1 MNTDKNRLNP
11 GETARPVI
19 IPAGSV
25 DLHGDLI
32 VPEDPYGLILFAH
45 GSGSSRHSPRN
56 QFIAQHLRR
65 AGLGTLLFD
74 MLTPAEEST
83 EAVGHHLRFNMG
95 LLTQRLV
102 SAAHWLAGEDE
113 ARHLS
118 MGFFGSN
125 TGGGAALV
133 AAADLNEE
141 ISAVV
146 VRGGRV
152 DLAGGALRRVKCP
165 TLLIVGE
172 LDDPV
177 REFNEETCE
186 LLPCEKEL
194 VIVPGATHFFEEPGT
209 LEQVAQAGAEWFEAH
224 LHGFAPSR
232 IRHHQGLSG
241 GRTPERGL

>member
-1 MNTDKNRLNP
+1 MSTETNRLNP
-11 GETARPVI
+11 GEMTREVN

-25 DLHGDLI
+25 SLHGNLT
-32 VPEDPYGLILFAH
+32 VPDDSHALVIFAH

-56 QFIAQHLRR
+56 QLIARHLRR
-65 AGLGTLLFD
+65 GGFGTLLFD
-74 MLTPAEEST
+74 MLTPSEEATDSL
-83 EAVGHHLRFNMG
+83 GNHLRFNMG

-113 ARHLS
+113 ARHLPI
-118 MGFFGSN
+118 GFFGSN

-133 AAADLNEE
+133 AAADLGNEVG
-141 ISAVV
+141 AVV

-172 LDDPV
+172 HDEPV

-186 LLPCEKEL
+186 LLTCEKEL
-194 VIVPGATHFFEEPGT
+194 AVVAGAGHLFEEPGA
-209 LEQVAQAGAEWFEAH
+209 LDEVARLGVAWFDAH
-224 LHGFAPSR
+224 LHAYFGGR
-232 IRHHQGLSG
+232 IRHHDLGSHS
-241 GRTPERGL
+241 

>member
-1 MNTDKNRLNP
+1 MNAETNRLNP
-11 GETARPVI
+11 GETTRTVT

-25 DLHGDLI
+25 ALHGDLTI
-32 VPEDPYGLILFAH
+32 PETLNGLVLFAH

-56 QFIAQHLRR
+56 QFIAGHLRR
-65 AGLGTLLFD
+65 AGFGTLLFD
-74 MLTPAEEST
+74 LLTPEEEAAES
-83 EAVGHHLRFNMG
+83 VSRHLRFNMG

-102 SAAHWLAGEDE
+102 SAAHWLASEDE
-113 ARHLS
+113 ARHLRL
-118 MGFFGSN
+118 GFFGSN

-133 AAADLNEE
+133 AAADLGDE

-172 LDDPV
+172 HDDPV

-186 LLPCEKEL
+186 LLSCAKKL
-194 VIVPGATHFFEEPGT
+194 AVVRGATHLFEEPGA
-209 LEQVAQAGAEWFEAH
+209 LQEVASLGANWFEEH
-224 LHGFAPSR
+224 
-232 IRHHQGLSG
+232 LSG
-241 GRTPERGL
+241 FPANRIGHHDLGSRA

>member
-1 MNTDKNRLNP
+1 MNLVVGAT
-11 GETARPVI
+11 GV
-19 IPAGSV
+19 V
-25 DLHGDLI
+25 
-32 VPEDPYGLILFAH
+32 VFAH

-56 QFIAQHLRR
+56 QFIARRLRQ

-74 MLTPAEEST
+74 MLTPNEEST
-83 EAVGHHLRFNMG
+83 ETVGRHLRFNMG

-113 ARHLS
+113 ARHLHI
-118 MGFFGSN
+118 GFFGSN

-133 AAADLNEE
+133 AAADLGEE

-172 LDDPV
+172 RDELV
-177 REFNEETCE
+177 REFNEETWE

-194 VIVPGATHFFEEPGT
+194 VVVPGATHLFEEPGA
-209 LEQVAQAGAEWFEAH
+209 LEQIARLGAEWFETH
-224 LHGFAPSR
+224 L
-232 IRHHQGLSG
+232 QGVSG
-241 GRTPERGL
+241 GRIRQHDLGSRSSP

>member
-1 MNTDKNRLNP
+1 MNAETNRLGP
-11 GETARPVI
+11 GETTREVT

-25 DLHGDLI
+25 ALEGELTTPAVAHGTVI
-32 VPEDPYGLILFAH
+32 FAH

-56 QFIAQHLRR
+56 QFIARHLR
-65 AGLGTLLFD
+65 ASGLGTLLFD
-74 MLTPAEEST
+74 LLTPAEEAT
-83 EAVGHHLRFNMG
+83 ETVGLHLRYNMG

-113 ARHLS
+113 ARHLRI
-118 MGFFGSN
+118 GFFGSN

-133 AAADLNEE
+133 AAADLGDA

-172 LDDPV
+172 LDEPV
-177 REFNEETCE
+177 REFNEDTYE
-186 LLPCEKEL
+186 LLTGEKEL
-194 VIVPGATHFFEEPGT
+194 RIIRGATHLFEEPGA
-209 LEQVAQAGAEWFEAH
+209 LDQVAHLGARWFEAH
-224 LHGFAPSR
+224 LHGFTGSR
-232 IRHHQGLSG
+232 IIRHNLGSH
-241 GRTPERGL
+241 

>member
-1 MNTDKNRLNP
+1 MNTKADRLNP
-11 GETARPVI
+11 DEIARQVI

-25 DLHGDLI
+25 ALDGELI
-32 VPEDPYGLILFAH
+32 VPSNAAGLVIFAH

-56 QFIAQHLRR
+56 QFIARQLRA

-74 MLTPAEEST
+74 MLTPSEEST
-83 EAVGHHLRFNMG
+83 ETVGQHLRFNMG

-113 ARHLS
+113 ARHQRL
-118 MGFFGSN
+118 GFFGSN

-133 AAADLNEE
+133 AAADLGEE

-172 LDDPV
+172 YDEPV

-186 LLPCEKEL
+186 LLMCEKEL
-194 VIVPGATHFFEEPGT
+194 AIVPGATHLFAEPGA
-209 LEQVAQAGAEWFEAH
+209 LEQVGRLAAGWFETH
-224 LHGFAPSR
+224 LRGYSGSR
-232 IRHHQGLSG
+232 IRHHDLGS
-241 GRTPERGL
+241 R